1 MLCISS
7 KLEVVKVKEILKK
20 YSPKR
25 ENVNLGWLNKHLTDP
40 ELWKWNKKTIAKAF
54 AIGFFCAFLPMP
66 AHTLLAAI
74 LAVVFSSNILLS
86 MFMVW
91 VNNPITMGPIY
102 YFTYTLGA
110 SIIGIEGDLGFEFSF
125 GYLMNNVGATIIAL
139 WVGGLIVSTIA
150 AILGYTTI
158 ILIYKYR
165 ALKRIKRWK

>member
-1 MLCISS
+1 MLCILS

-74 LAVVFSSNILLS
+74 LAVLFSANILLS
-86 MFMVW
+86 ILMVW
-91 VNNPITMGPIY
+91 VNNPITMVPIY
-102 YFTYTLGA
+102 YFTYKLGA
-110 SIIGIEGDLGFEFSF
+110 SIMGIEMDPDFEFSF
-125 GYLMNNVGATIIAL
+125 GYLMDNFGVATIAL
-139 WVGGLIVSTIA
+139 WIGGIVVSIVS
-150 AILGYTTI
+150 AIVGYFSI
-158 ILIYKYR
+158 ITIYKYK
-165 ALKRIKRWK
+165 AFKKLKRWK

>member
-1 MLCISS
+1 MLDISS

-25 ENVNLGWLNKHLTDP
+25 ENINLGWLNKHLQDP
-40 ELWKWNKKTIAKAF
+40 SLWKWNKRTIAKAF
-54 AIGFFCAFLPMP
+54 AIGLFCAFLPMP

-74 LAVVFSSNILLS
+74 LAVLFSANILLS